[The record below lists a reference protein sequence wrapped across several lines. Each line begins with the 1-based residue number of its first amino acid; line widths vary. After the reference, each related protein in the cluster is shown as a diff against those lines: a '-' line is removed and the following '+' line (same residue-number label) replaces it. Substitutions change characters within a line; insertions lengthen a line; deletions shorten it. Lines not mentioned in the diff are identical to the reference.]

1 MQNQHVIGLK
11 EVQSVS
17 ALNAG
22 RATTEEALALFDAL
36 ESVDLD
42 FMLGSWKGEG
52 FLTDHPMDGLLEAYH
67 WHGKRFESA
76 EDVHPLVFST
86 LGGGLASVN
95 PALMGPALNW
105 SDHIAIPKS
114 AVLGRLFQAVM
125 PLLTTSRSRARLRM
139 TSYRGQSSAT
149 MVYDQ
154 LPINDVFRKFDINT
168 VFGVMDRKG
177 MQKPFF
183 FILCRVAAG
192 N

>member
-1 MQNQHVIGLK
+1 MNVHEK
-11 EVQSVS
+11 
-17 ALNAG
+17 LNAG
-22 RATTEEALALFDAL
+22 GATTQEALALFDAL
-36 ESVDLD
+36 SPVETD

-52 FLTDHPMDGLLEAYH
+52 FETGHPMDGLLEAYH
-67 WHGKRFESA
+67 WYGKRFESA

-95 PALMGPALNW
+95 PARMGPALSW
-105 SDHIAIPKS
+105 SDHVALPKS
-114 AVLGRLFQAVM
+114 ATLGRVFQAMM
-125 PLLTTSRSRARLRM
+125 PLFTTTRSRARLRM

-154 LPINDVFRKFDINT
+154 LPINDVFRKIDANA

-183 FILCRVAAG
+183 FILRRVTAG
-192 N
+192 H